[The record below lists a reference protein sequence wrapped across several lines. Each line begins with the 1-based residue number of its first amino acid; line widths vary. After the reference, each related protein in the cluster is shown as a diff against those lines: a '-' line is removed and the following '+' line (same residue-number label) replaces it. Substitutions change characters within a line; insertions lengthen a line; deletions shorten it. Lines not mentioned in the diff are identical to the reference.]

1 MRNGDAGFLVVASV
15 VFLSADSSSRIHNK
29 RLLNEKLCSADV
41 SYFIKS
47 FYFKAGCPLRP
58 FAMYRKIAV
67 AIAFSPRQQA
77 IICEAHRL
85 KELFGAQLLLVH
97 VGERSADKDKL
108 LREHLIEAR
117 LDPDNT
123 PVFWEEGDA
132 VKRILSVCRK
142 QEVDLLVAG
151 ALKKENIFR
160 YYIGSIA
167 RKILRKA
174 DFPVLV
180 IVEPRLQPQPFQR
193 IAIHAGDRAE
203 AMATIQ
209 AGCQIGQLEHAKH
222 VHIIKEVKMYGLT
235 MALAGE
241 DPEHEYSETR
251 RSLVQDEIA
260 AVQSVVDRCPQC
272 KGLRINIKIAAG
284 KSGYELA
291 KFARS
296 AEADLLITESPQRTL
311 NIFDRMFT
319 HDLEY
324 ILADLPTN
332 LLIVPAELTA
342 DG

>member
-1 MRNGDAGFLVVASV
+1 MQP
-15 VFLSADSSSRIHNK
+15 
-29 RLLNEKLCSADV
+29 
-41 SYFIKS
+41 FI
-47 FYFKAGCPLRP
+47 
-58 FAMYRKIAV
+58 MYQKIAV

-77 IICEAHRL
+77 IVCEARRL
-85 KELFGAQLLLVH
+85 QDIFGAELILVH
-97 VGERSADKDKL
+97 VGERNAEKEKL
-108 LREHLIEAR
+108 LQEHLASAG
-117 LDPDNT
+117 LNLNKVT
-123 PVFWEEGDA
+123 LFWEEGDA

-174 DFPVLV
+174 NCPVLV
-180 IVEPRLQPQPFQR
+180 ITEPNASPQPFQR
-193 IAIHAGDRAE
+193 IAIHAGDKAE
-203 AMATIQ
+203 ALATIQ
-209 AGCQIGQLEHAKH
+209 AGCKLAQLEKAKQIH
-222 VHIIKEVKMYGLT
+222 VIKEVKMYGLT

-251 RSLVQDEIA
+251 RSLVHDEIA
-260 AVQSVVDRCPQC
+260 SVQNVIDRCPEC
-272 KGLRINIKIAAG
+272 KGLKINIKIAAG

-291 KFARS
+291 KFARNI
-296 AEADLLITESPQRTL
+296 EADLLITESPRRTL

-332 LLIVPAELTA
+332 LLIVPAE
-342 DG
+342 

>member
-1 MRNGDAGFLVVASV
+1 
-15 VFLSADSSSRIHNK
+15 
-29 RLLNEKLCSADV
+29 
-41 SYFIKS
+41 
-47 FYFKAGCPLRP
+47 
-58 FAMYRKIAV
+58 MYRKIAV

-77 IICEAHRL
+77 IITEAYRL
-85 KELFGAQLLLVH
+85 QQLFGAEVMLVH
-97 VGERSADKDKL
+97 VGERTADKEKL
-108 LREHLIEAR
+108 LQEHLLSAGFSAER
-117 LDPDNT
+117 VT
-123 PVFWEEGDA
+123 VFWETGDA

-174 DFPVLV
+174 NCPVLV
-180 IVEPRLQPQPFQR
+180 IIEPQLTPKPFQR
-193 IAIHAGDRAE
+193 IAIHAGDKAE
-203 AMATIQ
+203 ALATIK
-209 AGCQIGQLEHAKH
+209 AGCELGQLESARQI
-222 VHIIKEVKMYGLT
+222 HIIKEVKMYGLT

-251 RSLVQDEIA
+251 RNLVQDEIA
-260 AVQSVVDRCPQC
+260 SVQSVVDRCAEC
-272 KGLRINIKIAAG
+272 RDLKINIKIAAG

-291 KFARS
+291 KFARNV
-296 AEADLLITESPQRTL
+296 EADLLVTESPRRTL

-332 LLIVPAELTA
+332 LLIVPA
-342 DG
+342 D

>member
-1 MRNGDAGFLVVASV
+1 MQ
-15 VFLSADSSSRIHNK
+15 SST
-29 RLLNEKLCSADV
+29 
-41 SYFIKS
+41 
-47 FYFKAGCPLRP
+47 
-58 FAMYRKIAV
+58 MYRKIAV

-77 IICEAHRL
+77 IICEASRL
-85 KELFGAQLLLVH
+85 QQLFNAELLLVH
-97 VGERSADKDKL
+97 VGERNAEKEKL
-108 LREHLIEAR
+108 LQEHLASAG
-117 LDPDNT
+117 LDTNR
-123 PVFWEEGDA
+123 VKLFWEEGDA

-174 DFPVLV
+174 NCPVLV
-180 IVEPRLQPQPFQR
+180 IVEPKLSPVPYQR
-193 IAIHAGDRAE
+193 IAIHAGDKAE
-203 AMATIQ
+203 ALATIQ
-209 AGCQIGQLEHAKH
+209 TGCRLGQLEHARQI
-222 VHIIKEVKMYGLT
+222 HIIKEVKMYGLT

-260 AVQSVVDRCPQC
+260 GVQQLVDRCPDC

-296 AEADLLITESPQRTL
+296 AEADLLITEAPRRTL

-332 LLIVPAELTA
+332 LLLVPAE
-342 DG
+342 

>member
-1 MRNGDAGFLVVASV
+1 
-15 VFLSADSSSRIHNK
+15 
-29 RLLNEKLCSADV
+29 
-41 SYFIKS
+41 
-47 FYFKAGCPLRP
+47 
-58 FAMYRKIAV
+58 MYRKIAV

-77 IICEAHRL
+77 IICEAYRL
-85 KELFGAQLLLVH
+85 QKLFGAELFLVH
-97 VGERSADKDKL
+97 VGERNADKEKL
-108 LREHLIEAR
+108 LQEHLLEAGI
-117 LDPDNT
+117 DPAQT
-123 PVFWEEGDA
+123 TIFWEEGDA

-142 QEVDLLVAG
+142 QEVDLLLAG

-174 DFPVLV
+174 NCPVLV
-180 IVEPRLQPQPFQR
+180 IVEPRLNPQPFQR
-193 IAIHAGDRAE
+193 IAIHAGDKAE

-209 AGCQIGQLEHAKH
+209 AGCKIGQLEQAK
-222 VHIIKEVKMYGLT
+222 VLHIIKEVKMYGLT

-260 AVQSVVDRCPQC
+260 AVQHVVDRCPDC
-272 KGLRINIKIAAG
+272 RGLRINIKVAAG

-296 AEADLLITESPQRTL
+296 VEADLLITESPRRTL

-332 LLIVPAELTA
+332 LLIVPAELSA

>member
-1 MRNGDAGFLVVASV
+1 
-15 VFLSADSSSRIHNK
+15 
-29 RLLNEKLCSADV
+29 
-41 SYFIKS
+41 
-47 FYFKAGCPLRP
+47 
-58 FAMYRKIAV
+58 MYQKIAV

-77 IICEAHRL
+77 IICEAGRL
-85 KELFGAQLLLVH
+85 QKLFNADLLLVH
-97 VGERSADKDKL
+97 VGEKNAEKEQL
-108 LREHLIEAR
+108 LHKQLQEAGLNENR
-117 LDPDNT
+117 ITLY
-123 PVFWEEGDA
+123 WEEGDA

-174 DFPVLV
+174 NCPVMV
-180 IVEPRLQPQPFQR
+180 IIDPKLNPKPFQR
-193 IAIHAGDRAE
+193 IAIHAGDKAE

-209 AGCQIGQLEHAKH
+209 TGCQIGQLEQARQI
-222 VHIIKEVKMYGLT
+222 HIIKEVKMYGLT

-260 AVQSVVDRCPQC
+260 TVQQLVDRCPDC

-291 KFARS
+291 KFARN
-296 AEADLLITESPQRTL
+296 ADADLLITEAPRRTL

-332 LLIVPAELTA
+332 LLIVPAE
-342 DG
+342 

>member
-1 MRNGDAGFLVVASV
+1 MF
-15 VFLSADSSSRIHNK
+15 H
-29 RLLNEKLCSADV
+29 
-41 SYFIKS
+41 
-47 FYFKAGCPLRP
+47 
-58 FAMYRKIAV
+58 KIAV

-77 IICEAHRL
+77 IICEARRL
-85 KELFGAQLLLVH
+85 QKLFNATLLLVH
-97 VGERSADKDKL
+97 VGERTAEKEQTL
-108 LREHLIEAR
+108 QEHMAVAQLSMEEVV
-117 LDPDNT
+117 
-123 PVFWEEGDA
+123 VFWEEGDA

-174 DFPVLV
+174 NCPVLV
-180 IVEPRLQPQPFQR
+180 ITEPSTTPKPFLR
-193 IAIHAGDRAE
+193 IAIHAGDKAE
-203 AMATIQ
+203 AHATIQ
-209 AGCQIGQLEHAKH
+209 AGCSIGQLEEARL

-241 DPEHEYSETR
+241 DPEHEYSVTR
-251 RSLVQDEIA
+251 RTLVQEEIQ
-260 AVQSVVDRCPQC
+260 AVQQVLNRCPAC
-272 KGLRINIKIAAG
+272 EGLRINIKIAAG

-296 AEADLLITESPQRTL
+296 VEADLLVTEAPQRTL

-332 LLIVPAELTA
+332 LLIVPAEQ
-342 DG
+342 